1 MKFSEL
7 NLDARL
13 LRAVEEA
20 GFVECF
26 PVQEETF
33 RRTLSGQDVTVQSQ
47 TGSGKTAAFLVTI
60 FQQLCVGEKY
70 RGRKALVIVPTREL
84 ATQIEVDAR
93 ALGKYLPYKIGSF
106 FGGIGYGAQEALLRE
121 GVDVII
127 GTPGRLI
134 DFSHQKKM
142 NLLDVGILVIDEA
155 DRLFDMGFL
164 PDLRKLLRRMPAAQ
178 ERLTML
184 LSATLGL
191 RVSSLAWEY
200 MNGAQE
206 IEIHPE
212 QVTVQTITQEIY
224 HVSSAEKM
232 RLFLGILKKVNP
244 KNAIIFTNTKHAA
257 EEVCKRMEING
268 YKSQFIIG
276 DLPQKKRLRIIDDM
290 KEGAISFLVATDVA
304 ARGLHVEDL
313 DLVVNYDVPEDAEN
327 YVHRI
332 GRTARVGKSGLAVTL
347 ACEKYVFGLEAI
359 EKYIDQKIPVQSF
372 AEDELVED
380 KSAGMSIRTGRYG
393 YGRDE
398 RGGDRHGRDGDRRD
412 RMGGRGRDGRRRR
425 ESFSGGKSA
434 GGFSAEGPAREAAE
448 NGSAQGHG
456 SPHSPPSPH
465 SPHSSPSPHLPQGN
479 GSPQSPHSSPSP
491 QSPHSPHSPQ
501 GESRQNWK
509 SGGRGSRRPS
519 DKKMNREERLAF
531 YRDKYGEEFGADAA
545 AASPGRGGNRASF
558 RSEGKKSGR
567 RDRPRRG
574 DFRDAQTGGGHGQAE
589 RNGRGGQNETAR
601 DAGKKGQSQSKSQPP
616 LQSQPKSPS
625 HSQLPPQSP
634 SQAQSLSH
642 SQSSA
647 KPGLVGRI
655 IGFFKKKK

>member
-1 MKFSEL
+1 MKFSDL

-33 RRTLSGQDVTVQSQ
+33 GRTLSGQDVTVQSQ

-93 ALGKYLPYKIGSF
+93 ALGKYLPYRIGSF

-121 GVDVII
+121 GVDLII

-134 DFSHQKKM
+134 DFSHQKKI
-142 NLLDVGILVIDEA
+142 NLQDVGILVIDEA

-232 RLFLGILKKVNP
+232 RLFLGILRKVNP

-290 KEGAISFLVATDVA
+290 KEGSISFLVATDVA

-372 AEDELVED
+372 AEEELMED

-393 YGRDE
+393 HGRDE

-412 RMGGRGRDGRRRR
+412 HIEGRGRDGRRRR
-425 ESFSGGKSA
+425 ESGSGGKPA
-434 GGFSAEGPAREAAE
+434 GGFSAGGPVRDAAGSGSAREQVPPQE
-448 NGSAQGHG
+448 HG
-456 SPHSPPSPH
+456 SPQPPQP
-465 SPHSSPSPHLPQGN
+465 
-479 GSPQSPHSSPSP
+479 
-491 QSPHSPHSPQ
+491 PHSPQ
-501 GESRQNWK
+501 PPYSPRLPQGEGRQNRK
-509 SGGRGSRRPS
+509 SGGRGNRRPG
-519 DKKMNREERLAF
+519 DKKMSREERLAF
-531 YRDKYGEEFGADAA
+531 YHDKYGEEFGAGPAA
-545 AASPGRGGNRASF
+545 AASPGRGGNRDSF
-558 RSEGKKSGR
+558 RAEGKRSGR
-567 RDRPRRG
+567 RDRSRRG
-574 DFRDAQTGGGHGQAE
+574 DFRDAQTGGGHGQA
-589 RNGRGGQNETAR
+589 GRDGQNARET
-601 DAGKKGQSQSKSQPP
+601 GKQERIQSKSQ
-616 LQSQPKSPS
+616 LQSQSTSSS
-625 HSQLPPQSP
+625 HSQLPPQSQSP
-634 SQAQSLSH
+634 SQPQSPG
-642 SQSSA
+642 

>member
-1 MKFSEL
+1 MKFTDL
-7 NLDARL
+7 DLDARL
-13 LRAVEEA
+13 VKAVEEA
-20 GFVECF
+20 GFTECF

-33 RRTLSGQDVTVQSQ
+33 KCTLSGQDVTVQSQ

-60 FQQLCVGEKY
+60 FQQLCSGEKY

-84 ATQIEVDAR
+84 ATQIEEDAQK
-93 ALGKYLPYKIGSF
+93 LGRYLPYKIGSF
-106 FGGIGYGAQEALLRE
+106 FGGIGYGKQEALLRE
-121 GVDVII
+121 GVDILI

-134 DFSHQKKM
+134 DFSHQKKI
-142 NLLDVGILVIDEA
+142 NLQDVGILVIDEA

-164 PDLRKLLRRMPAAQ
+164 PDLRKLLRKMPPAQ

-200 MNGAQE
+200 MNGARE

-212 QVTVQTITQEIY
+212 HLTVETITQELY

-232 RLFLGILKKVNP
+232 PLFLGILKRVNP

-372 AEDELVED
+372 TEKELVED
-380 KSAGMSIRTGRYG
+380 KSAGMRIRTGRYG
-393 YGRDE
+393 RDE
-398 RGGDRHGRDGDRRD
+398 DDR
-412 RMGGRGRDGRRRR
+412 GRGRGGSGRDRGRGFKNDARQRR
-425 ESFSGGKSA
+425 KPA
-434 GGFSAEGPAREAAE
+434 GAAAAEKPAREVPAAP
-448 NGSAQGHG
+448 A
-456 SPHSPPSPH
+456 
-465 SPHSSPSPHLPQGN
+465 
-479 GSPQSPHSSPSP
+479 
-491 QSPHSPHSPQ
+491 
-501 GESRQNWK
+501 GEDRKNRTSGDA
-509 SGGRGSRRPS
+509 GGRRLSG
-519 DKKMNREERLAF
+519 KKMNREERLAF
-531 YRDKYGEEFGADAA
+531 YRDKYGEEFGG
-545 AASPGRGGNRASF
+545 SPAGGATRED
-558 RSEGKKSGR
+558 RSSPKAEGKKSGR
-567 RDRPRRG
+567 RDRGEHRDRGERRDRG
-574 DFRDAQTGGGHGQAE
+574 EHRDKKY
-589 RNGRGGQNETAR
+589 GGQEKFRR
-601 DAGKKGQSQSKSQPP
+601 DRPQERDKTKGPEHASRPEEKEQTQSQK
-616 LQSQPKSPS
+616 
-625 HSQLPPQSP
+625 
-634 SQAQSLSH
+634 
-642 SQSSA
+642 
-647 KPGLVGRI
+647 KPGVFGKI
-655 IGFFKKKK
+655 IGFFRKKG